1 MPAREARPY
10 RGLGARGLARSAIQF
25 STVNVTVVGAGIVG
39 CATAYELARRGAQVR
54 VIDPGDPGDGAT
66 RASAGMLA
74 PYIEG
79 HFSSLLDLGVRS
91 LALYDDFVQ
100 RVRLDSGIDVEYA
113 RSGTLQIAAADDE
126 MARLTALART
136 LADAGV
142 AHSLLDGPAVRRL
155 EPGLSPDVR
164 RALLIPSHGYVA
176 AAPLT
181 SALVAAAVKRGVVFE
196 RASVTRMGS
205 GPSRVCLHTS
215 AGRIESD
222 AAVVA
227 AGSWSPQIVVG
238 DAVGEIVGATGRGDA
253 PAGGASPDASPVVR
267 PVRGQL
273 VHLQTAAPVAAHV
286 IWGPGSYIVPWKDGT
301 ALVGAT
307 VEEAGFDDRPTAGG
321 VRGLLNAAIGWCPAL
336 EHAVFAGVRVGFRP
350 GTADELPIVG
360 RGSVPNVFY
369 ATGHFRS
376 GVLLAPLT
384 ASLIATLVI
393 DGREGP
399 GLETMRPGRFGL

>member
-1 MPAREARPY
+1 
-10 RGLGARGLARSAIQF
+10 
-25 STVNVTVVGAGIVG
+25 VNVTVVGAGIVG

-54 VIDPGDPGDGAT
+54 VIDPGEPGRGAT

-74 PYIEG
+74 PFIEG

-100 RVRLDSGIDVEYA
+100 RVRLDSGIEVEYA

-126 MARLTALART
+126 MARLAALART
-136 LADAGV
+136 LSEAGV
-142 AHSLLDGPAVRRL
+142 AHSLLDGPSVRRL

-176 AAPLT
+176 ASRLT

-196 RASVTRMGS
+196 RASVTQMGH
-205 GPSRVCLHTS
+205 GPSGVCLHTS

-227 AGSWSPQIVVG
+227 AGSWSPRIIVGDVVG
-238 DAVGEIVGATGRGDA
+238 DVV
-253 PAGGASPDASPVVR
+253 ASPAASPVVR

-273 VHLQTAAPVAAHV
+273 VHLQTASPVATHV
-286 IWGPGSYIVPWKDGT
+286 IWGPGCYIVPWKDGT

-321 VRGLLNAAIGWCPAL
+321 VRGLLNAAVGWCPAL
-336 EHAVFAGVRVGFRP
+336 EHAVFTGVRVGFRP

-360 RGSVPNVFY
+360 RASVPNVFY

-384 ASLIATLVI
+384 ASLIATLMI